1 MASKFKS
8 LQTFSDC
15 GVFICYSK
23 QKSATKSYELSLV
36 SKPPRMR
43 FLYFIRK
50 VEIDIN
56 TLQVLF
62 DKTRTLFAVYQ
73 TNQRAKRKCLH
84 DAT

>member
-8 LQTFSDC
+8 LQSFSDG

-23 QKSATKSYELSLV
+23 QKSATKSYELSLI

-62 DKTRTLFAVYQ
+62 GKTWTLFAVYQ

>member
-8 LQTFSDC
+8 LQSFSDG

-23 QKSATKSYELSLV
+23 QKSATKSYELSLI
-36 SKPPRMR
+36 SKPP
-43 FLYFIRK
+43 RK

-62 DKTRTLFAVYQ
+62 DQKWTLFAVYQ
-73 TNQRAKRKCLH
+73 TNQRAKRKCLQ

>member
-8 LQTFSDC
+8 LQSFSDC

-23 QKSATKSYELSLV
+23 QKSSTKSYELSLI
-36 SKPPRMR
+36 SKPPRLR
-43 FLYFIRK
+43 FLYFISK

-62 DKTRTLFAVYQ
+62 DKTC
-73 TNQRAKRKCLH
+73 CLSDQPESKTKMQ